1 MFLTVITPTYNRQ
14 PILEKCLTA
23 LEKQQVTSA
32 DGYELLVV
40 DDGSTDGTMEW
51 LAANPDRFP
60 HVRVV
65 SQNHAGITA
74 ARNLGV
80 NSAQGDII
88 VFVDSDVVV
97 TESFLETHAAALKQ
111 SIDQGQEK
119 VFTYGRLIATCN
131 FADPT
136 AEHAKIT
143 DFSAAYF
150 ETNNVAIPRRWLLE
164 AGLFDPCFTQY
175 GWEDLEMGV
184 RLKKMGLEIIK
195 CPTAIGYHWHKAFS
209 TEELPNLVEK
219 EVQRGRMGVVF
230 YQKHPTLEVK
240 MMIQMTVLHQIL
252 WGVLS
257 VGGRLNERSLK
268 PLIQWLL
275 DRNQPQLAEQV
286 ARIFLNWYNVQ
297 GVYAAYRESQNPTS

>member
-23 LEKQQVTSA
+23 LENQQLTSA
-32 DGYELLVV
+32 DQYELLVV
-40 DDGSTDGTMEW
+40 DDGSTDGTVEW

-65 SQNHAGITA
+65 SQDHAGITA

-80 NSAQGDII
+80 NSAQGNVI

-97 TESFLETHAAALKQ
+97 TSSFLETHAATLKG
-111 SIDQGQEK
+111 SIDAGSDQI
-119 VFTYGRLIATCN
+119 FTYGRLIATCN
-131 FADPT
+131 FEDPT
-136 AEHAKIT
+136 AEQAKIT

-150 ETNNVAIPRRWLLE
+150 ETNNVAIPRHWLID
-164 AGLFDPCFTQY
+164 AGLFDPRFTQY

-184 RLKKMGLEIIK
+184 RLKKMGLKLIK
-195 CPTAIGYHWHKAFS
+195 CPEALGYHYHKEFS
-209 TEELPNLVEK
+209 AEELPSLVEK
-219 EVQRGRMGVVF
+219 EIQRGRMGVVF
-230 YQKHPTLEVK
+230 YLKHPTTEVK
-240 MMIQMTVLHQIL
+240 MMIQMTVLHRIL

-257 VGGRLNERSLK
+257 VGGRLNENTLK
-268 PLIQWLL
+268 PLIQWLIN
-275 DRNQPQLAEQV
+275 RNQSQLAEQV

-297 GVYAAYRESQNPTS
+297 GVYAAYKESQTNH

>member
-23 LEKQQVTSA
+23 LEQQQLTSA
-32 DGYELLVV
+32 ESYELLVV
-40 DDGSTDGTMEW
+40 DDGSTDGTVEW
-51 LAANPDRFP
+51 LVANPSRFP

-97 TESFLETHAAALKQ
+97 TPSFLETHAAALKN

-131 FADPT
+131 FDDPT
-136 AEHAKIT
+136 AEQAKIT

-164 AGLFDPCFTQY
+164 AGLFDSCFTEY

-195 CPTAIGYHWHKAFS
+195 CPRAIGYHWHKQFS

-240 MMIQMTVLHQIL
+240 MMIQMTILHQIL
-252 WGVLS
+252 WGILS
-257 VGGRLNERSLK
+257 LGGRLNERTLK
-268 PLIQWLL
+268 PLIQWLI

-297 GVYAAYRESQNPTS
+297 GVYAAYRETQDLG

>member
-14 PILEKCLTA
+14 PILEKCLIA
-23 LEKQQVTSA
+23 LEDQQLHSA
-32 DGYELLVV
+32 ESYEILVV
-40 DDGSTDGTMEW
+40 DDGSTDGTVEW
-51 LAANPDRFP
+51 LAASSSQFP

-65 SQNHAGITA
+65 RQNHAGITA

-97 TESFLETHAAALKQ
+97 TKSFLEIHAAALKS
-111 SIDQGQEK
+111 SIDSGDDR

-131 FADPT
+131 FENPT
-136 AEHAKIT
+136 TEQFKIT

-150 ETNNVAIPRRWLLE
+150 ETNNVAIPRHWLLT
-164 AGLFDPCFTQY
+164 AGLFDPDFTQY

-184 RLKKMGLEIIK
+184 RLKKMGLKIIK
-195 CPTAIGYHWHKAFS
+195 CPTAIGYHWHQQFS
-209 TEELPNLVEK
+209 TEELSSLVEK
-219 EVQRGRMGVVF
+219 EVQRGRMGVIF
-230 YQKHPTLEVK
+230 YRKHPTLEVK

-257 VGGRLNERSLK
+257 MGGQLNERTLK
-268 PLIQWLL
+268 PLIQWLI
-275 DRNQPQLAEQV
+275 DRQQPQLAQQV

-297 GVYAAYRESQNPTS
+297 GVYAAYQEVQSAK

>member
-14 PILEKCLTA
+14 PILEKCLIA
-23 LEKQQVTSA
+23 LEDQQLRSA
-32 DGYELLVV
+32 EGYEILVV
-40 DDGSTDGTMEW
+40 DDGSTDGTVEW
-51 LAANPDRFP
+51 LAASSSQFP

-97 TESFLETHAAALKQ
+97 TKSFLEIHAAALKS
-111 SIDQGQEK
+111 SIDSGDDL

-131 FADPT
+131 FENPT
-136 AEHAKIT
+136 TEQFKIT

-150 ETNNVAIPRRWLLE
+150 ETNNVAIPRHWLLT
-164 AGLFDPCFTQY
+164 AGLFDPDFTQY

-184 RLKKMGLEIIK
+184 RLKKMGLKIIK
-195 CPTAIGYHWHKAFS
+195 CPTAIGYHWHQQFS
-209 TEELPNLVEK
+209 TEELPSLVEK
-219 EVQRGRMGVVF
+219 EVQRGRMGVIF
-230 YQKHPTLEVK
+230 YRKHPTLEVK

-257 VGGRLNERSLK
+257 MGGQLNERTLK
-268 PLIQWLL
+268 PLIQWLI
-275 DRNQPQLAEQV
+275 DRQQPQLAQQV

-297 GVYAAYRESQNPTS
+297 GVYAAYQEVQSVK

>member
-23 LEKQQVTSA
+23 LEKQLLTSA
-32 DGYELLVV
+32 EGYELLVV
-40 DDGSTDGTMEW
+40 DDGSTDGTVEW
-51 LAANPDRFP
+51 LAAHPDQFP

-80 NSAQGDII
+80 NSAQGDIV

-111 SIDQGQEK
+111 AIAQGREK

-131 FADPT
+131 FDDPT
-136 AEHAKIT
+136 AEQAKIT

-150 ETNNVAIPRRWLLE
+150 ETNNVAIPKRWLIE
-164 AGLFDPCFTQY
+164 AGLFDPSFTQY

-195 CPTAIGYHWHKAFS
+195 CPTAIGYHYHKAFS

-257 VGGRLNERSLK
+257 VGGRLNERTLK

-275 DRNQPQLAEQV
+275 DKNQPQLAEQV

-297 GVYAAYRESQNPTS
+297 GVYAAYRETQN